1 VIYVDSLSKTV
12 APGLRAGWVAASGPA
27 LDRIIAEKRDDD
39 AHCATLPQ
47 QVSARFLAEGCY
59 PGQVARACEL
69 YHPRRD
75 ALLEALDSEMAGLAS
90 YERPSAGGHVWV
102 TLDRSRDDEELY
114 RAALAGGVS
123 YTPGPAMLV
132 QAPRATHLRLSFTAL
147 SPEQLREGVR
157 RLARTIR
164 AHPHAPRYRHTLP
177 VA

>member
-1 VIYVDSLSKTV
+1 
-12 APGLRAGWVAASGPA
+12 
-27 LDRIIAEKRDDD
+27 
-39 AHCATLPQ
+39 
-47 QVSARFLAEGCY
+47 
-59 PGQVARACEL
+59 
-69 YHPRRD
+69 
-75 ALLEALDSEMAGLAS
+75 MAGLAS

>member
-1 VIYVDSLSKTV
+1 
-12 APGLRAGWVAASGPA
+12 
-27 LDRIIAEKRDDD
+27 
-39 AHCATLPQ
+39 
-47 QVSARFLAEGCY
+47 VSARFLAAGCY
-59 PGQVARACEL
+59 PAQVARAREL

-75 ALLEALDSEMAGLAS
+75 ALLEALESEMSGLAS

-102 TLDRSRDDEELY
+102 TLDQARDDEELY

-132 QAPRATHLRLSFTAL
+132 QTPRATHLRLSFAAL
-147 SPEQLREGVR
+147 APEQLREGVR

-164 AHPHAPRYRHTLP
+164 AQPHAPRYRHTLP